1 MGFGVGKVESGQRG
15 GLELGLTTSGSP
27 ISIPLRLLQHQTN
40 HLSRPAPALVEVH
53 HPLDPATGSDI
64 LGVLLA
70 PAPQKQSVTKS
81 CDSASLIS
89 PQPGPALPC

>member
-15 GLELGLTTSGSP
+15 GLGLGLTTSRSP
-27 ISIPLRLLQHQTN
+27 IGTPTRLVQHHTN
-40 HLSRPAPALVEVH
+40 HLSRPAPTRVEVH
-53 HPLDPATGSDI
+53 YPLDPATGSGI

-70 PAPQKQSVTKS
+70 PAPQKQLVTKS

-89 PQPGPALPC
+89 PQPGPALPS